1 MNPIVYAIP
10 VFMLTILAEAWIAQR
25 RDIRAYDIAD
35 AITSLHFGVLSQVS
49 SAFTTVFAFGI
60 YVWVFESA
68 RLFTL
73 PSDEVWVWVAALV
86 AYDFLYYWVH
96 RAGHEVNLV
105 WASHQVHHSSEWY
118 NLSTAL
124 RQTSTGALFVWP
136 LYLPMAVLGVPP
148 LVFGAVALI
157 DLLYQYWVHTELVG
171 KLGWLDRVFVTPSNH
186 RVHHGQNDWCIDRN
200 YGGILILWDRL
211 FGTFAEE
218 RDDERVVYGI
228 RKPLASYD
236 PLWGNLHVYRDLWVA
251 ARAEP
256 TWRRAIRRWFAKP
269 AGDKPLPHLDP
280 DSVRRFAP
288 SNSPATLG
296 YATLQYA
303 LLVPIVTHVI
313 AVAPSLSLVAR
324 TTYALV
330 ILASAVGIGGWL
342 EGEANRVSREAL
354 RVIAVATTLLA
365 LPEFFTWSNPGL
377 VGAWVA
383 TSLAALT
390 AIKRRRVS

>member
-1 MNPIVYAIP
+1 
-10 VFMLTILAEAWIAQR
+10 
-25 RDIRAYDIAD
+25 
-35 AITSLHFGVLSQVS
+35 
-49 SAFTTVFAFGI
+49 
-60 YVWVFESA
+60 
-68 RLFTL
+68 
-73 PSDEVWVWVAALV
+73 
-86 AYDFLYYWVH
+86 
-96 RAGHEVNLV
+96 
-105 WASHQVHHSSEWY
+105 
-118 NLSTAL
+118 
-124 RQTSTGALFVWP
+124 
-136 LYLPMAVLGVPP
+136 MAVLGVPP

-236 PLWGNLHVYRDLWVA
+236 PLWGNLHVYREVWRA

-256 TWRRAIRRWFAKP
+256 TWRRAIRRWIANP
-269 AGDKPLPHLDP
+269 AGDTPLPHLDP

-303 LLVPIVTHVI
+303 LLVPIVTHFI
-313 AVAPSLSLVAR
+313 AVAPSLSPVAR
-324 TTYALV
+324 TTYALE
-330 ILASAVGIGGWL
+330 IGR
-342 EGEANRVSREAL
+342 AHV
-354 RVIAVATTLLA
+354 
-365 LPEFFTWSNPGL
+365 
-377 VGAWVA
+377 
-383 TSLAALT
+383 
-390 AIKRRRVS
+390 